1 MALVTIERH
10 IIDQQRQYP
19 QATGTFTALLHDIA
33 LSAKLIG
40 REARRAG
47 LVNILGATESMNSSG
62 EVQQK
67 LDVFADRIIYQVND
81 HTGRLCV
88 MASEEH
94 EDIIPIPDRFP
105 CGKYVLVFDPL
116 DGSGNPDV
124 NASIGTIFAIFNKV
138 SKGERGT
145 LEDVLQA
152 GTKIEAAGYVVFG
165 PSTMMVY
172 SCGAGVHGFTL
183 DPSLGEFLLS
193 HPDIRI
199 PSTPK
204 YYSTNQGN
212 ERNWTAG
219 VRHFVDWLQAQDD
232 PQRKA
237 LDGRYSGALVA
248 DFHRILL
255 KGGIYLYPGS
265 MNTPAGKLRLIYEC
279 APLAYLVEQAGGYGS
294 DGIGNLLEIQPHT
307 LHQRVPLFIGDR
319 GLVKRAEQ
327 MIQAEDHEWIAAYRT
342 IRERV
347 YQQA

>member
-47 LVNILGATESMNSSG
+47 LVNILGATDSTNSSG

-67 LDVFADRIIYQVND
+67 LDVFADRIIFQVND

-94 EDIIPIPDRFP
+94 DDIIPIPDRFP

-124 NASIGTIFAIFNKV
+124 NASIGMIFAIFNKI
-138 SKGERGT
+138 SQGQRGT

-152 GTKIEAAGYVVFG
+152 GNKIEAAGYVVFG

-172 SCGAGVHGFTL
+172 SCGTGVHGFTL

-212 ERNWTAG
+212 ERNWTHG
-219 VRHFVDWLQAQDD
+219 VRRFVKWLQAYDD
-232 PQRKA
+232 PQRKPF
-237 LDGRYSGALVA
+237 DGRYSGALVA

-265 MNTPAGKLRLIYEC
+265 MAAPAGKLRLIYEC

-294 DGIGNLLEIQPHT
+294 DGIGSLLEIQPHT

-319 GLVKRAEQ
+319 GLVERAEQ
-327 MIQAEDHEWIAAYRT
+327 FIQAEDHEWVAAYRA

-347 YQQA
+347 HQQA